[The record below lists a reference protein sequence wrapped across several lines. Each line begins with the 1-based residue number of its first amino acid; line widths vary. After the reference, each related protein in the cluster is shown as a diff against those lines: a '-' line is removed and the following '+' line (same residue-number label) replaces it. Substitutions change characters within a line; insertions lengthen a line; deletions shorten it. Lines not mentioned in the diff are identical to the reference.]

1 MLRVAMVGCGGAG
14 TGFHAP
20 VWWDLD
26 YVSFVAVCDVV
37 KEKADSVAKKYGA
50 KAYYD
55 LDEML
60 AAEKPDILDVVTRPP
75 EHCSNTLAGLNA
87 GAHVF
92 CETSLATSTEE
103 ALLMV
108 ETAEKQNRILGH
120 DNNYRFSPHH
130 AMLKSMID
138 SGELGEPCYV
148 DSKGHAATFHHR
160 TDLMR
165 FFGGE
170 VAEVFS
176 CPAVSGDQHLA
187 QAVMMKYESGAT
199 GMISCSNHIS
209 WQHPM
214 MQIDYLGTE
223 GHVITHD
230 IVGGLERF
238 DKEKREWI
246 VWEPTVFEVR
256 DFRLAF
262 RLSIIAFAESMRDG
276 KEPPATGLNGLRY
289 HQLADAMKKSAE
301 LNQPV
306 RPY

>member
-37 KEKADSVAKKYGA
+37 KEKADAVAGKYGA
-50 KAYYD
+50 KAYYN

-60 AAEKPDILDVVTRPP
+60 AAEKPDILDVVTKPQD
-75 EHCSNTLAGLNA
+75 HCSCALAGLKA
-87 GAHVF
+87 GSHIF
-92 CETSLATSTEE
+92 CETSLAASTEE
-103 ALLMV
+103 AILMV

-130 AMLKSMID
+130 VMLKSMID
-138 SGELGEPCYV
+138 SGELGDPCYM

-170 VAEVFS
+170 ITEVYS
-176 CPAVSGDQHLA
+176 CPATNDKELLA
-187 QAVMMKYESGAT
+187 QVVTVKFESGASGT
-199 GMISCSNHIS
+199 LSCSNYIS

-214 MQIDYLGTE
+214 MQIDYLGTK

-230 IVGGLERF
+230 IVGGLKRY
-238 DKEKREWI
+238 DLEKREWT
-246 VWEPTVFEVR
+246 VWEPTVFETS
-256 DFRLAF
+256 DFHIAF
-262 RLSIIAFAESMRDG
+262 RRSIEAFAQSMRDG
-276 KEPPATGLNGLRY
+276 KEPPATGINGLRY
-289 HQLADAMKKSAE
+289 HQLADAMRKSAE

-306 RPY
+306 KPY